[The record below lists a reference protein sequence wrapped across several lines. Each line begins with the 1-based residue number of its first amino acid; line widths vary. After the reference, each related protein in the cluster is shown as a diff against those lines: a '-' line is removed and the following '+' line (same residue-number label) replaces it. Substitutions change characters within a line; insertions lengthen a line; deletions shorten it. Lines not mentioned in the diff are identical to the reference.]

1 MKKFVL
7 IIAACF
13 LFSSCEKDDICDP
26 STATTPNLV
35 IEFYDFSQPTLTK
48 NVVNLQVTGVGESA
62 AFNTFNGVSKIKI
75 PLKTLADSTQFSM
88 KLNSTSTSSSNEDVM
103 QFNYT
108 RSNIYVSRACGYK
121 TVFQL
126 NTANPVQLTDADVPD
141 AFWIKDF
148 DIQTNAINNQN
159 EVHIKIYF

>member
-1 MKKFVL
+1 MKHIVFIL
-7 IIAACF
+7 TTFI

-35 IEFYDFSQPTLTK
+35 VEFYDYSQPTLTK
-48 NVVNLQVTGVGESA
+48 NVVNLQVTGVGEAA
-62 AFNTFNGVSKIKI
+62 AFATFNGVSKIKT
-75 PLKTLADSTQFSM
+75 PLKTIEDSTKFSL
-88 KLNSTSTSSSNEDVM
+88 KLNSASTTSSNEDFL
-103 QFNYT
+103 QFNYS

-126 NTANPVQLTDADVPD
+126 NEVNPVQQTDAAIADT
-141 AFWIKDF
+141 FWIKDI
-148 DIQTNAINNQN
+148 DIQTNAITNQN